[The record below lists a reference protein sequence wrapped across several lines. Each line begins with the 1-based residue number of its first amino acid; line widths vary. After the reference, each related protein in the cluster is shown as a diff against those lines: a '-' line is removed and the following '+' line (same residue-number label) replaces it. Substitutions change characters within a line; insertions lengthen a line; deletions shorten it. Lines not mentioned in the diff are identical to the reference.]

1 MIVLDTHTWIWW
13 VSNPDSLSAKA
24 RGAIDKALDKGA
36 VHISAISAWEVAML
50 EKRGRLKLTMSVR
63 DWIAKSEMLP
73 SLQFV
78 PISTNIAVAS
88 VELPGEFHD
97 DPADRI
103 IVATARSMNAVLI
116 TKDDKILKYPHVKT
130 LW

>member
-1 MIVLDTHTWIWW
+1 
-13 VSNPDSLSAKA
+13 
-24 RGAIDKALDKGA
+24 
-36 VHISAISAWEVAML
+36 ML

-73 SLQFV
+73 YIQFIPV
-78 PISTNIAVAS
+78 STHIAVES
-88 VELPGEFHD
+88 VGLPGSFHD
-97 DPADRI
+97 NPADRI

-116 TKDDKILKYPHVKT
+116 TKDDKILKYSHVKT